1 MQKNWDKLW
10 NVFSVSRAVDCLKS
24 GRDDDIVNLELEYN
38 NNKSGLQP
46 VTRPVEQI
54 PLLRGLGWVQ
64 SPFGAMAKQTDRKTD

>member
-1 MQKNWDKLW
+1 MQKKWDKLW

-24 GRDDDIVNLELEYN
+24 GRDDAIVNLELEYN

-54 PLLRGLGWVQ
+54 PLLRGLG
-64 SPFGAMAKQTDRKTD
+64 AKSLWCHG